1 VSTSLYIYHVML
13 ITMLIIIIIYDL
25 YITHNFSIAIAS
37 IHTCIFTQNQYRTKK
52 EENTHL
58 KCSLVIDAL
67 PAKVLSI
74 KTTRV
79 VKTENKAPNP
89 KTTRYPTVNDSG
101 DSPPK

>member
-1 VSTSLYIYHVML
+1 MSRT
-13 ITMLIIIIIYDL
+13 TFIIIYYMIYDLHIISHTIAIIYLHNTLQL
-25 YITHNFSIAIAS
+25 YI
-37 IHTCIFTQNQYRTKK
+37 QKE

-67 PAKVLSI
+67 PAKILS
-74 KTTRV
+74 KNTTRV